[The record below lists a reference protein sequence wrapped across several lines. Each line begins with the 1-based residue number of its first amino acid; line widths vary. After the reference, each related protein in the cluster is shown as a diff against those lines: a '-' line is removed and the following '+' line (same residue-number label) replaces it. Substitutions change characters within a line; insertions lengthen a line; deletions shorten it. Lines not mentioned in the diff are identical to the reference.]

1 MKGDLQILRVFMRK
15 IEGTENDYELVT
27 AMDDSF
33 KTLSEESVEAIN
45 NISGEYAKFI
55 KQIIRLDTENKKKEE
70 NTI

>member
-15 IEGTENDYELVT
+15 IEGTENDYELFT

-33 KTLSEESVEAIN
+33 KILSEKSIEAIN

-55 KQIIRLDTENKKKEE
+55 KQIIRLDRESKNKGE
-70 NTI
+70 I